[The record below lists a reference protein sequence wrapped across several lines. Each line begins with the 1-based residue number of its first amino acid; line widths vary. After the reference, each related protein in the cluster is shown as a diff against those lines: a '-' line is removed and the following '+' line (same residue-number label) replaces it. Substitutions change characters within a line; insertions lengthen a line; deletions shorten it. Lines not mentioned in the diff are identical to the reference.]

1 MCVWCRIE
9 CLHKYQMQW
18 CKTRCHWTLEPWIWW
33 INSTESHFSFWQSDR
48 QVWVWQTEL
57 SDWIVPSLR
66 FGGGRMMVWGCFS
79 RSWTWPLSSS
89 ERNSL
94 CFSIQTLCGNI
105 LRIIISSF
113 RLSFFFFCI
122 TRQTIWSIPLAYYVN
137 VNMMC
142 GYVLWKSGQLCLAE
156 NIRVKVQ
163 AALERRYMQ
172 CRLKHRAV

>member
-113 RLSFFFFCI
+113 RLSFFFFLHYK
-122 TRQTIWSIPLAYYVN
+122 TDNLVYTIGI
-137 VNMMC
+137 
-142 GYVLWKSGQLCLAE
+142 LCKCKYDVWLC
-156 NIRVKVQ
+156 
-163 AALERRYMQ
+163 ALEERTT
-172 CRLKHRAV
+172 LSGWEH